1 MAQGA
6 WKDWTEGELV
16 TEALFQDIQ
25 DSIAFIYASESA
37 ANTALTRKVEGTQF
51 YDTGADKL
59 KIWDGSAWQEVGTTA
74 ILQVVTGT
82 TTTDSGAISSTSFT
96 DTGLS
101 AAITPSATSS
111 KILVMVS
118 QTLNAERD
126 GNAEIYGIVNI
137 MRATTEIGEWY
148 YTGGVGNQP
157 LSQTAI
163 MYVDSPST
171 TSATTYKTQIRA
183 STTSDGGK
191 VRANQQS
198 TSGESPSSIHLIE
211 IAG

>member
-1 MAQGA
+1 
-6 WKDWTEGELV
+6 
-16 TEALFQDIQ
+16 
-25 DSIAFIYASESA
+25 
-37 ANTALTRKVEGTQF
+37 
-51 YDTGADKL
+51 
-59 KIWDGSAWQEVGTTA
+59 
-74 ILQVVTGT
+74 
-82 TTTDSGAISSTSFT
+82 
-96 DTGLS
+96 
-101 AAITPSATSS
+101 
-111 KILVMVS
+111 MVS

-126 GNAEIYGIVNI
+126 SGEIFGYVNI
-137 MRATTEIGEWY
+137 MRATTEVGEWFFQ
-148 YTGGVGNQP
+148 GN
-157 LSQTAI
+157 SNRIGHVSI

>member
-6 WKDWTEGELV
+6 WKDWSEGELV

-37 ANTALTRKVEGTQF
+37 ANSALTRKVEGTQF

-82 TTTDSGAISSTSFT
+82 TSTDTGAIISTSYT
-96 DTGLS
+96 DTGLTAS
-101 AAITPSATSS
+101 ITPTATSS
-111 KILVMVS
+111 KILVMIS
-118 QTLNAERD
+118 QTLNAEINS
-126 GNAEIYGIVNI
+126 GQINGFVNI
-137 MRATTEIGEWY
+137 VRGSSQVWEGYFASELRTI
-148 YTGGVGNQP
+148 
-157 LSQTAI
+157 SQTAV
-163 MYVDSPST
+163 MYLDSPST
-171 TSATTYKTQIRA
+171 TSATAYKTQIKVNTTADSGRCRA
-183 STTSDGGK
+183 QQDSSLSD
-191 VRANQQS
+191 RN
-198 TSGESPSSIHLIE
+198 SSIHLIE